1 MNIAQQVP
9 VRTLQR
15 FEPDPEAVYSIE
27 AAAHLARVER
37 HRILVYCKQGLV
49 STVSAPEH
57 DGYRFNDEAIRALRQ
72 IEYLQTEQGIN
83 FAGTRLILELLR
95 EVERLRNEVRF
106 LSKR

>member
-1 MNIAQQVP
+1 MNIAEEVP

-15 FEPDPEAVYSIE
+15 FEPDPEAVYTIE
-27 AAAHLARVER
+27 AAAHLANVQR

-49 STVSAPEH
+49 STVSTPER
-57 DGYRFNDEAIRALRQ
+57 GYQFNDEGIRALRQ

-83 FAGTRLILELLR
+83 LAGTRIILELLK
-95 EVERLRNEVRF
+95 EVERLRSEVRF